1 MPSRS
6 ASPPVNEMPSEKS
19 ALQII
24 LVDET
29 GHSESYV
36 YHPEHTGIVARLK
49 RGLRQRA
56 NHYPGP

>member
-6 ASPPVNEMPSEKS
+6 TSPSVNEMPSEKS

-29 GHSESYV
+29 GHSESYI
-36 YHPEHTGIVARLK
+36 YHSERTGIVARLK
-49 RGLRQRA
+49 RGLRRRA
-56 NHYPGP
+56 NHNPGP